1 MARILVTGASGFV
14 GRHLLP
20 ALVADGFDVV
30 ACGRQPAQQQGV
42 TFRAIDDIATAGWGG
57 LLAGVDAVIHTAG
70 IAHTRAGAEADYD
83 AINAEATIRLA
94 AECVGRVGR
103 LVFLSSIRAVSG
115 PVSERPLDELS
126 PPLPT
131 DAYGRSKL
139 KAEQGLAKLALAST
153 ILRPVVIYGAG
164 VKGNLARIQR
174 LADTA
179 LPLPFASLRAPR
191 SFLAIDNL
199 IGAILFAL
207 AQRETG
213 ARTFVVADPVASN
226 IAEVISGLREGLGRR
241 ANLVPCPPGLLGPA
255 ARVAGHGESW
265 ATMAGP
271 MIASPARL
279 ISAGWRPAVA
289 STHDGARLWGQA
301 LRRV

>member
-1 MARILVTGASGFV
+1 MARILVTSASGFV

-20 ALVADGFDVV
+20 ALVAAGFDVV

-70 IAHTRAGAEADYD
+70 IAHSRAGGEADYD
-83 AINAEATIRLA
+83 AINAEATLRLA
-94 AECVGRVGR
+94 SQCVGRVGR
-103 LVFLSSIRAVSG
+103 LVFLSSIRAISG
-115 PVSERPLDELS
+115 PVSQIALDEAS
-126 PPLPT
+126 AARPT

-139 KAEQGLAKLALAST
+139 KAEQELAKLPLAST

-191 SFLAIDNL
+191 SFLAINNL
-199 IGAILFAL
+199 VSAILFAL
-207 AQRETG
+207 TRRETG
-213 ARTFVVADPVASN
+213 ARTFVVADPAASS
-226 IAEVISGLREGLGRR
+226 IAELILGLREGLGRK
-241 ANLVPCPPGLLGPA
+241 ANLVPCPSGLLGLA
-255 ARVAGHGESW
+255 ARITGQGESW

-301 LRRV
+301 VRRV